1 VYLFYQRRQMTIA
14 QKLNPTNRYKTLK
27 GPTVPWGYEIHN
39 IDPHLLEPIEEQLEA
54 LSMAEDYLKESSYP
68 EVSRWLTEYTGRSIT
83 PMGLWKRIKTDKTDR
98 RKHAEQKSRTAKT
111 QAEGNIYAQA

>member
-1 VYLFYQRRQMTIA
+1 MTIA

-54 LSMAEDYLKESSYP
+54 LYMAEDYLKSSSYP

-111 QAEGNIYAQA
+111 EAQGNIYAQA

>member
-1 VYLFYQRRQMTIA
+1 MTIA

-83 PMGLWKRIKTDKTDR
+83 PMGLWKRIKTDKNR
-98 RKHAEQKSRTAKT
+98 VKPYKNLVRTYNNL
-111 QAEGNIYAQA
+111 GFLRNS

>member
-1 VYLFYQRRQMTIA
+1 MTIA

-27 GPTVPWGYEIHN
+27 GPTIPWGYEAN
-39 IDPHLLEPIEEQLEA
+39 SIDPHLLEPVDEQLEA

-68 EVSRWLTEYTGRSIT
+68 EVARWLTEYTARSIT

-98 RKHAEQKSRTAKT
+98 RRHAEQKSRTAKT
-111 QAEGNIYAQA
+111 EAEGNIKAQAFN